1 MSGSVESTPLSL
13 AWSRH
18 RERVVAAAL
27 ASMTLGLAPFYPHAH
42 IWKQLTN
49 LARGTLSAPID
60 VFDLAL
66 HGAPWVALVVT
77 LTHLFIS
84 AVRISSA
91 QRRSP

>member
-1 MSGSVESTPLSL
+1 MSGSVESTPWSL
-13 AWSRH
+13 AWSQH

-60 VFDLAL
+60 VFDLAM

-77 LTHLFIS
+77 VTQLSIS
-84 AVRISSA
+84 ASRLSAA
-91 QRRSP
+91 QRRSS

>member
-1 MSGSVESTPLSL
+1 MSGPMESTPMRV
-13 AWSRH
+13 AWGRH

-42 IWKQLTN
+42 IWKQLTS
-49 LARGTLSAPID
+49 LSRGTLTASID

-77 LTHLFIS
+77 LTHLFVS
-84 AVRISSA
+84 ASRLSA
-91 QRRSP
+91 AQGRSP